1 MKIAYTSNIS
11 KLTPQ
16 NLEGGFFVGWKKRV
30 SPAEHLGILINS
42 YKTWVA
48 IDETTGNVV
57 GFINAISDGVL
68 SAYIPLLEVL
78 PSYQRRGIGKEL
90 IRRMIDDLSQ
100 FYMVDVICDE
110 NVQPFYESFGMFRHK
125 SMILRNHE

>member
-1 MKIAYTSNIS
+1 MKIIYTDKIDG
-11 KLTPQ
+11 LTPQ
-16 NLEGGFFVGWKKRV
+16 NLEGGFFVGWQKKV
-30 SPAEHLGILINS
+30 TPAQHLGILINS
-42 YKTWVA
+42 YKAWVA
-48 IDETTGNVV
+48 IDEATGNVV

-78 PSYQRRGIGKEL
+78 PTYQRQGIGKEL
-90 IRRMIDDLSQ
+90 IRLMIADLSK